1 MIKFFRNIRQ
11 KLLIEGKTGN
21 YLKYAIGEIVLVVIG
36 ILIALQINS
45 WNQTR
50 LDRIEEKNILAKLHD
65 EFLEN
70 KTEVDKSTAIYK
82 SAMNANSV
90 LMNLIGSDEATLQK
104 HNLDRL
110 FYESLPSLQIV
121 LSNNTVKNIVSS
133 GKLNIIKNTEVILLI
148 NQWEA
153 HMVLLK
159 EREKTLSDWIN
170 NQLIPLISDYV
181 PFKEMDA
188 YGNMPWSGK
197 TKLKS
202 DYYTLFQQLKFEN
215 ILDNVLW
222 YHNKNRLSLDI
233 ANDLILKII
242 NVTEPYKK

>member
-70 KTEVDKSTAIYK
+70 KTEVAKSTAIYK